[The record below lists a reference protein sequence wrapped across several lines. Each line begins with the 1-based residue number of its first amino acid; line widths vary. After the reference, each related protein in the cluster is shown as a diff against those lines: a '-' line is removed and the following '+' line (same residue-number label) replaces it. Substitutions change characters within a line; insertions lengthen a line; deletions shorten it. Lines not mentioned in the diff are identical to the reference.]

1 MFVVLGNFKSVP
13 YHLPDF
19 MFPLNLY
26 LLPTDEKERSELL
39 GGFPV
44 VPCYF
49 ALTGKYLGLML
60 IQCLSDVVQRDM
72 QSSIGCPV
80 LWTQIALLVNVI
92 DEGWFMLRKI
102 W

>member
-19 MFPLNLY
+19 ISPLDLY

-39 GGFPV
+39 GGFPL

-49 ALTGKYLGLML
+49 VLTGKYLGLML

-72 QSSIGCPV
+72 QRYKMQSSIACPV
-80 LWTQIALLVNVI
+80 LRTRIAPASTH
-92 DEGWFMLRKI
+92 DR
-102 W
+102 